1 VTVLRIAQSG
11 DLVARYEFPEAYAPW
26 ISAAIGSNG
35 DTVAVLPL
43 GDNPMALRRVHADGS
58 VDADIPLNEL
68 GGGFRPEFVVAL
80 DDGSWLLEADASAT
94 PGADTLWRIDDS
106 GRLLATRHEAP
117 YLTDIESTSHGI
129 FAFRMIDPGVED
141 AVLFDPLSL
150 ADSTRFYNGTG
161 LPDGPRPWRTLDDG
175 GVYGTITL
183 PQSEIQA
190 IARYSVP
197 GTVPSDLIFRNAFD

>member
-1 VTVLRIAQSG
+1 VTINLSG
-11 DLVARYEFPEAYAPW
+11 EPA
-26 ISAAIGSNG
+26 GSDVRPPLDGTCPMRHVTNG
-35 DTVAVLPL
+35 
-43 GDNPMALRRVHADGS
+43 
-58 VDADIPLNEL
+58 
-68 GGGFRPEFVVAL
+68 F
-80 DDGSWLLEADASAT
+80 T
-94 PGADTLWRIDDS
+94 PF
-106 GRLLATRHEAP
+106 EAP

-141 AVLFDPLSL
+141 AVLCDPLSL